1 MLSTAS
7 RTKRAGFTFIEVLVV
22 SVIIAVLAAILTVSF
37 VNAGAFTRDARRK
50 KDLAN
55 LQAALE
61 AYKLANGAYP
71 ESSGC
76 TGEVTWPGC
85 IAEWIPGLIPEYAA
99 TLPVDPKQNYSGDI
113 TGLSIEAY
121 TYNYT
126 RPTAVTYQLITRLEN
141 ENDAMING
149 SAYGYSG
156 TNLYVV
162 VEPK

>member
-1 MLSTAS
+1 MTSIAL
-7 RTKRAGFTFIEVLVV
+7 RTKRSGFTFIEMLVV
-22 SVIIAVLAAILTVSF
+22 SVLIAVLAAILTVSF
-37 VNAGAFTRDARRK
+37 INAGSFTRDARRK

-61 AYKLANGAYP
+61 AYKLRFGTYP

-76 TGEVTWPGC
+76 TGDMTWPGC
-85 IAEWIPGLIPEYAA
+85 TADWIPGLVPEYAA
-99 TLPVDPKQNYSGDI
+99 TLPVDPKQNYSGDL
-113 TGLSIEAY
+113 TGLATETY

-141 ENDAMING
+141 DNDAMING
-149 SAYGYSG
+149 TAYGYSG

-162 VEPK
+162 VQPR